1 MNGTENVQSIDA
13 KASQRAT
20 GRGWRFLSNSLNRP
34 EMRIFEECDSPQ
46 SRLPRRI
53 TLGVFRL
60 DSALERTDVV
70 AELVAYG
77 ILIAEGEL

>member
-1 MNGTENVQSIDA
+1 
-13 KASQRAT
+13 
-20 GRGWRFLSNSLNRP
+20 
-34 EMRIFEECDSPQ
+34 MRIFEECDSPQ